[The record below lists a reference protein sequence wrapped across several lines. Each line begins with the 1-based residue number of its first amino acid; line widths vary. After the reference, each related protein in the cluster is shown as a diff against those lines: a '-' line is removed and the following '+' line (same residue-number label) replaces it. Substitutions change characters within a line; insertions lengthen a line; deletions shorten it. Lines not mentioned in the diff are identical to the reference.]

1 MELLTTLPI
10 WAYGVIALALIFVV
24 ISIVK
29 KLFKI
34 ALAIGVVIILFLVI
48 AKLASGFLQHQ

>member
-10 WAYGVIALALIFVV
+10 WAYGIIVIAIIFVI

-34 ALAIGVVIILFLVI
+34 ALAIGVIVILFLVI
-48 AKLASGFLQHQ
+48 AKLATGFLQH

>member
-10 WAYGVIALALIFVV
+10 WAYSIIVLAIIFVI

-34 ALAIGVVIILFLVI
+34 ALAIGVMVILFLVI
-48 AKLASGFLQHQ
+48 AKLATGFLQH

>member
-10 WAYGVIALALIFVV
+10 WAYGVIVLALIFVV

>member
-10 WAYGVIALALIFVV
+10 WAYGIIVIAIIFVI

-34 ALAIGVVIILFLVI
+34 ALVIGVIVILFLVI
-48 AKLASGFLQHQ
+48 AKLATGFLQH